1 MSSLHVQILQLV
13 EHLVAVGPDVE
24 LPRELG
30 DDEVRLPAAQLLR
43 LEDVAEDV
51 VAEVED
57 VLALR
62 PDHLG
67 QHITR
72 ACTKSTSHESKKG
85 GHGRRSDANVNMSS
99 AHGSRS

>member
-1 MSSLHVQILQLV
+1 MGFTKIHRNGINNRQHFRPSLHVQVLQLV

-51 VAEVED
+51 VAKVED

-67 QHITR
+67 QHI
-72 ACTKSTSHESKKG
+72 A
-85 GHGRRSDANVNMSS
+85 RSCQ
-99 AHGSRS
+99 